1 MAIIFVTKHK
11 KLPQQHGL
19 KDKVCLYAH
28 ALGEQGK
35 SCGGRYQL
43 RETKYQEEGKRKNE
57 REGKAEKWRAEIK
70 RARKL
75 KLEINNRRRKG
86 KRQI

>member
-1 MAIIFVTKHK
+1 MCLNIK

-19 KDKVCLYAH
+19 KDKVCLYAR

-35 SCGGRYQL
+35 SCGGRHHL
-43 RETKYQEEGKRKNE
+43 KESRHQEEEERKDEKEGKR
-57 REGKAEKWRAEIK
+57 EKWRAEIK

-75 KLEINNRRRKG
+75 KLEIRNKRRKG
-86 KRQI
+86 RR

>member
-1 MAIIFVTKHK
+1 MAIIFVSKLK

-35 SCGGRYQL
+35 NCGGRHHL
-43 RETKYQEEGKRKNE
+43 REKRHEEEGE
-57 REGKAEKWRAEIK
+57 EG
-70 RARKL
+70 
-75 KLEINNRRRKG
+75 
-86 KRQI
+86 